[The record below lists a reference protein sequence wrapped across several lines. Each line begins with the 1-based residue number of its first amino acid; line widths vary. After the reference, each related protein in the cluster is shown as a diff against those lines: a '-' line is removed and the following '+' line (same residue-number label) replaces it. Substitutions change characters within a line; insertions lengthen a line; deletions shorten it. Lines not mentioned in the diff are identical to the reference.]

1 VNDAPTAEEL
11 LRAVE
16 RFLERDVV
24 PRLEGVPKF
33 HARVAAN
40 VVAMVAREIETADA
54 QEHGEWQRL
63 GTLLGRDDECPT
75 ERALRR
81 GGLGERNDE
90 LARRIRAGE
99 ADAGPWRAELLA
111 HLRQTVDDKLSVSR
125 PPRGG
130 K

>member
-1 VNDAPTAEEL
+1 MNDAPSAEEL

-54 QEHGEWQRL
+54 HEQGEWRRL
-63 GTLLGRDDECPT
+63 GALLESDAPCPPDRGVR
-75 ERALRR
+75 RA
-81 GGLGERNDE
+81 GLLERNDE
-90 LARRIRAGE
+90 LARRIRAGL
-99 ADAGPWRAELLA
+99 ADADPWRAEVLA
-111 HLRQTVDDKLSVSR
+111 HLGRTVDDKLAVAR
-125 PPRGG
+125 PPRER
-130 K
+130 

>member
-1 VNDAPTAEEL
+1 VNDAPSAEEL

-54 QEHGEWQRL
+54 HESGEWERL
-63 GTLLGRDDECPT
+63 GELLRNEAGCPT
-75 ERALRR
+75 DRGLRR
-81 GGLGERNDE
+81 AGLLERNDE
-90 LARRIRAGE
+90 LARKIRGGE
-99 ADAGPWRAELLA
+99 ADAGPWRTALLA
-111 HLRQTVDDKLSVSR
+111 HLRKTVADKLAVAR
-125 PPRGG
+125 PPRER
-130 K
+130 